1 MKEVALAVAMGVVVF
16 LSARWYVDLPDVH
29 RSMRTGAC
37 VRVVDPVH
45 GHDCRTVPAW
55 PHLTTWV
62 P

>member
-1 MKEVALAVAMGVVVF
+1 MKAVALAGAVVLVVF
-16 LSARWYVDLPDVH
+16 LSARWYVGLPDVH
-29 RSMRTGAC
+29 LSWLTGAC
-37 VRVVDPVH
+37 VRVIDPIH